1 MEEEILNALKK
12 VDDPELGI
20 NVVDLGIIY
29 KAASS
34 GTKASVAMTATTPFC
49 PYLPQLVNDIKK
61 AVESLEEIK
70 EAKVDVV
77 WSPPWDISKMSEDAK
92 AELGII

>member
-1 MEEEILNALKK
+1 MKEKILNALKK

-29 KAASS
+29 KATSS
-34 GTKASVAMTATTPFC
+34 GSKAAVAMTATTPFC
-49 PYLPQLVNDIKK
+49 PYLPQLVKDVKK
-61 AVESLEEIK
+61 AAESVKGIK

-77 WSPPWDISKMSEDAK
+77 WNPPWDISKMSEDAK
-92 AELGII
+92 AELGVF